1 MQASLNGLSW
11 SGIEVGVSDNAL
23 GMSGGEKGD
32 SGRGKDTLGL
42 GSASLMEW
50 RRRTDLRLM
59 MGLER
64 MSTNSTEWLLSTG
77 EEKEIMRT
85 KELFQKNNSQI
96 VDIVVLEVDPPNAPV
111 VQKNSQEKL
120 QSRVADSIVIQIE
133 VLDGACLQTT
143 KTKHALLIQPRAK
156 GMEKGR
162 LDVTHP

>member
-23 GMSGGEKGD
+23 GMSWGEKVD
-32 SGRGKDTLGL
+32 SGRVKATLVL

-85 KELFQKNNSQI
+85 KEFFQKNNSQI
-96 VDIVVLEVDPPNAPV
+96 VDVVVLEVDPPNAPV

>member
-1 MQASLNGLSW
+1 M
-11 SGIEVGVSDNAL
+11 
-23 GMSGGEKGD
+23 
-32 SGRGKDTLGL
+32 
-42 GSASLMEW
+42 
-50 RRRTDLRLM
+50 M

>member
-1 MQASLNGLSW
+1 
-11 SGIEVGVSDNAL
+11 
-23 GMSGGEKGD
+23 
-32 SGRGKDTLGL
+32 
-42 GSASLMEW
+42 
-50 RRRTDLRLM
+50 M

-64 MSTNSTEWLLSTG
+64 MSTNSTERLLSTG
-77 EEKEIMRT
+77 EEKEIMLT

-96 VDIVVLEVDPPNAPV
+96 VDVVVLEVDPPNAPV

-120 QSRVADSIVIQIE
+120 QSRVANSIVIQIE

-143 KTKHALLIQPRAK
+143 KTKHALLIQPRTK